1 MIYKKIFYNNSNAH
15 VLCILFFCNLIY
27 TFKLF
32 HGRKDLPFVPTIIVA
47 KTDMG
52 SHNYYKRSLIPLI
65 LGSLSA
71 YPNLS
76 GVIWRAG
83 FSPPNLV
90 GKFRPFED

>member
-1 MIYKKIFYNNSNAH
+1 MEGKTCRSFQRSLLQKRTW
-15 VLCILFFCNLIY
+15 VL
-27 TFKLF
+27 
-32 HGRKDLPFVPTIIVA
+32 TIIT
-47 KTDMG
+47 KD
-52 SHNYYKRSLIPLI
+52 R
-65 LGSLSA
+65 SA